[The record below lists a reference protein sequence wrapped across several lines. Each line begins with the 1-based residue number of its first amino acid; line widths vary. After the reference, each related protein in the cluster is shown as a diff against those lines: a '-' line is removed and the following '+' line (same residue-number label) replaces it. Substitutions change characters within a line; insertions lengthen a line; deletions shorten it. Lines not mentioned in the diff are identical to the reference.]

1 MATTFVLVHGA
12 WHGGWC
18 WAKVSRLL
26 NDAGHTVYAPSL
38 TGLGDRG
45 HLARPDVDL
54 ALHVQDVVSLLEA
67 EELRGVTLVGHS
79 YAGMVITAVA
89 AQAAA
94 RIAQLV
100 YLDAFV
106 PAAGQSLL
114 DHLPPERAAGFRDA
128 AAKDGEGWRIPPLP
142 PERFGVTTQR
152 DREWVLRR
160 LLPQPL
166 KTFEQAVPSAGGER
180 ARRTYVYCSRPAM
193 GAFDQFAER
202 LREDRKWTFHEL
214 ATGHDAMVTAAGDV
228 AKILMGRASD
238 R

>member
-1 MATTFVLVHGA
+1 
-12 WHGGWC
+12 
-18 WAKVSRLL
+18 
-26 NDAGHTVYAPSL
+26 
-38 TGLGDRG
+38 
-45 HLARPDVDL
+45 
-54 ALHVQDVVSLLEA
+54 VQDVVALLEA

-89 AQAAA
+89 AQAAG

-114 DHLPPERAAGFRDA
+114 DLVPAERAAGYRA
-128 AAKDGEGWRIPPLP
+128 AAASEGEGWRIAPPP
-142 PERFGVTTQR
+142 PERFGVTSQR

-160 LLPQPL
+160 MVPQPL
-166 KTFEQAVPSAGGER
+166 RTFEQPVPAVGGER
-180 ARRTYVYCSRPAM
+180 ARRTYVSCSRPAT

-214 ATGHDAMVTAAGDV
+214 ATGHDAMVTAPGDV
-228 AKILMGRASD
+228 AKILMGRE

>member
-18 WAKVSRLL
+18 WARVGRLL
-26 NDAGHTVYAPSL
+26 HDAGHTVYAPSL

-54 ALHVQDVVSLLEA
+54 ALHAQDVLGLLEA

-79 YAGMVITAVA
+79 YGGMVITA
-89 AQAAA
+89 AAA
-94 RIAQLV
+94 EAKGRIAQLV

-106 PAAGQSLL
+106 PAAGQSVL
-114 DHLPPERAAGFRDA
+114 DQLPPERAAAYREA
-128 AAKDGEGWRIPPLP
+128 AATAGEGWRIPPPP
-142 PERFGVTTQR
+142 PERFGVTSQR
-152 DREWVLRR
+152 DREWLLRR

-166 KTFEQAVPSAGGER
+166 RTFEQPVPAAGGER
-180 ARRTYVYCSRPAM
+180 AKRTYIYCARPAM
-193 GAFDQFAER
+193 GTFDRFAER
-202 LREDRKWTFHEL
+202 LREDSKWTFHEL

-228 AKILMGRASD
+228 AKILMGRE